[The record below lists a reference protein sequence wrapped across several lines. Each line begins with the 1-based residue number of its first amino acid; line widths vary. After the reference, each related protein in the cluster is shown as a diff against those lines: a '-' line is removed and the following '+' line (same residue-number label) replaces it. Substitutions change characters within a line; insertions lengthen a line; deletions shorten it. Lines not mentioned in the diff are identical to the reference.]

1 MHFVDPPVPQE
12 SQQFARQRQRNHDK
26 FVKDLLAQK
35 EFTSAAIEQ
44 SRKYEPV
51 ALTEYEQY
59 MQKIR
64 KRVKLIKSGLF
75 VSPKIPILGC
85 SPDPKG

>member
-1 MHFVDPPVPQE
+1 MAE
-12 SQQFARQRQRNHDK
+12 N
-26 FVKDLLAQK
+26 
-35 EFTSAAIEQ
+35 
-44 SRKYEPV
+44 EPV

-64 KRVKLIKSGLF
+64 KRVKLIKTGLF

-85 SPDPKG
+85 SPDAKG